1 MDQVTPPNKTPKPL
15 PIAQVHV
22 ESEQLEAAMLN
33 RLLSDVHAPLQVMHL
48 LTEDCFIDPM
58 HHALFRAISEL
69 YAAGVEISIV
79 SVTEQLRNTVTAER
93 TAEIVYHTADSVFGG
108 REEPLDAGVMALRLL
123 EYAKRRKLSDVARK
137 VNRLLTDMT
146 YNIEEGTAEVQRL
159 FDEILMGSQDSTI
172 SLSEVLDEV
181 RQIADDNQSDLT
193 RHDGIFC
200 GLPDIDQ
207 LGGLPRDGLVIVGA
221 KTSHGKTAFATNLA
235 IEALKQ
241 GKRIAFYSMEM
252 SLHKVTSRIL
262 AMESGVN
269 PNAIMRLKL
278 SASDRQRA
286 LDTIS
291 RLKASVADQVYFDN
305 SNVTDIVSLLLSIR
319 AMKKKYGID
328 CVVVDYLQLMDDIP
342 GKRNL
347 TDNKKCAYITRQLH
361 NLGRDLGL
369 CTILLSQVNRNAP
382 GMPTIANLRDSGE
395 IEEAADLIIMLYN
408 PDTDKVEYFP
418 RPFDDVKAEGKIM
431 VRFGKS
437 RDDAPRSFLMGFRP
451 DQMRIFSLNE
461 QENHLVATQQELM
474 WDNEE

>member
-1 MDQVTPPNKTPKPL
+1 MTVL
-15 PIAQVHV
+15 SV
-22 ESEQLEAAMLN
+22 EPVRDKRIEASV
-33 RLLSDVHAPLQVMHL
+33 LSCLMTEKLAVLQVMHL
-48 LTEDCFIDPM
+48 LNDQCFFEEEHQVIYHSMLRILDEG
-58 HHALFRAISEL
+58 REL
-69 YAAGVEISIV
+69 SKTAVADNLIKTLRKEKVEQIMAA
-79 SVTEQLRNTVTAER
+79 TA
-93 TAEIVYHTADSVFGG
+93 ASVFKG
-108 REEPLDAGVMALRLL
+108 EDVMELDYMVLRLQ
-123 EYAKRRKLSDVARK
+123 EYAKRRALASVISKLSD
-137 VNRLLTDMT
+137 LLSDMS
-146 YNIEEGTAEVQRL
+146 YPLDQGMREVQERL
-159 FDEILMGSQDSTI
+159 DAVVFGQQDTHVTLSQ
-172 SLSEVLDEV
+172 ELDAMV
-181 RQIADDNQSDLT
+181 QIIADNQDDAT
-193 RHDGIFC
+193 RHSGIMC
-200 GLPDIDQ
+200 GIPQIDET
-207 LGGLPRDGLVIVGA
+207 GGLPADGLVVIGA

-291 RLKASVADQVYFDN
+291 RLKASVADQFYFDN

-418 RPFDDVKAEGKIM
+418 KPFDDIKAEGKIM

-461 QENHLVATQQELM
+461 QENHQVATQQELM